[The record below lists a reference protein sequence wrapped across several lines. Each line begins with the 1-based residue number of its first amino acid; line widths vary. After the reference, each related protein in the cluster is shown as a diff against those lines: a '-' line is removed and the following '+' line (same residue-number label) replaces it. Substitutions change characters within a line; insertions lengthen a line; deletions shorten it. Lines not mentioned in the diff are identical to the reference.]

1 MQITIPQNSRASNYP
16 GDYTS
21 DSFDLDASPNKP
33 LKAPSATTN
42 PVYTYNIF
50 ETPQY
55 YQIEMAAPALRRE
68 DFYVNITEQGH
79 LSIAVRQN
87 ELISNE
93 SGNKRPT
100 NDDRFNREFLLPD
113 NIDTDFIK
121 SEYRQGVLSFWFLKT
136 VKPCKKHALKI
147 VVY

>member
-1 MQITIPQNSRASNYP
+1 MQITIPQPPRATKYS

-21 DSFDLDASPNKP
+21 DPFDFDTWPAKP
-33 LKAPSATTN
+33 LKAPLATPN
-42 PVYTYNIF
+42 PAYTYNIF
-50 ETPQY
+50 ETAQY

-79 LSIAVRQN
+79 LSISVRQHEMNSRESANKQPAN
-87 ELISNE
+87 E
-93 SGNKRPT
+93 
-100 NDDRFNREFLLPD
+100 DCFNREFLLPD

-136 VKPCKKHALKI
+136 AKPCKKHALKI
-147 VVY
+147 

>member
-1 MQITIPQNSRASNYP
+1 MQITIPQNSRTSNYP
-16 GDYTS
+16 GDYTA
-21 DSFDLDASPNKP
+21 DSFDFEAQPSKP
-33 LKAPSATTN
+33 LKAPLATQH

-50 ETPQY
+50 ETSQY

-68 DFYVNITEQGH
+68 DFFVHITEQGH

-87 ELISNE
+87 ESNPHE
-93 SGNKRPT
+93 SASRRAAS
-100 NDDRFNREFLLPD
+100 DDRFNREFLLPD
-113 NIDTDFIK
+113 NIDTDFIR

-136 VKPCKKHALKI
+136 ANPSKKHALKI